1 MSWHVRTDAIGNLSL
16 RNTKRD
22 VQMTWDCELRHQFQD
37 VLNRNSVSN
46 AFAKAFI

>member
-37 VLNRNSVSN
+37 VLNRNSVFN